1 MLIKV
6 TPSMLLVTSL
16 FIFDQDT
23 CMGYFFYDLGLNYLQ
38 FYKFFV
44 YCYVQSSSIR
54 GQSFRKGLFS
64 NESEKLFFIPWK
76 YSKKKKRKKG
86 NIIVHENAVKQKTFT

>member
-16 FIFDQDT
+16 FIFDHVI
-23 CMGYFFYDLGLNYLQ
+23 FFYDLGLNYLQ